1 MSRLRGLDGR
11 IRVPL
16 ALVVGRYFVLVLF
29 AALLTVG
36 GPWALFFG
44 AMARGEVLPADWGS
58 THADETVGGIASAG
72 HLDPDSLST
81 AYRGAQLSAVGSVLF
96 SDMGEEALASAQ
108 TSVSSAAAAGETSA
122 RPGPDV
128 SSGSYEQVAAVKLAD
143 GTWAAISWDMMPH
156 WADRARDVSW
166 PNPQDL
172 WLASTIIGTVLMVVL
187 VALRAARVLTRKM
200 EPLVAAANAVAADD
214 LDKPAGTSDV
224 AEVDDV
230 LAAMERMR
238 VSLKQSLEEQMTAEE
253 ARHKRMETL
262 AHELKTPL
270 TLIQGNAE
278 LLAADLE
285 EGRLQGE
292 QADEARAILDATHR
306 LDAAL
311 IDIIAAWREDE
322 RDGEGRSEPDAD
334 SRG

>member
-1 MSRLRGLDGR
+1 MRFRNSDGR

-16 ALVVGRYFVLVLF
+16 ALVVGRYFALVL
-29 AALLTVG
+29 LGTILTVG
-36 GPWALFFG
+36 GPWALLLG
-44 AMARGEVLPADWGS
+44 AMARGEVLPADWGA
-58 THADETVGGIASAG
+58 THADETISGIASAG
-72 HLDPDSLST
+72 SLDSESLPSAYQWAHVSATGNVLST
-81 AYRGAQLSAVGSVLF
+81 
-96 SDMGEEALASAQ
+96 DMDEETLANVRK
-108 TSVSSAAAAGETSA
+108 SVSSASADETSV

-128 SSGSYEQVAAVKLAD
+128 SSGSYGQVAAVMLAD

-156 WADRARDVSW
+156 WADHARDASW

-172 WLASTIIGTVLMVVL
+172 WLVSTIIGTFLMVVL

-214 LDKPAGTSDV
+214 LDRPAGGSDV

-238 VSLKQSLEEQMTAEE
+238 VSLKSSLEEQMASEE
-253 ARHKRMETL
+253 ARRERMETL

-285 EGRLQGE
+285 GDRLRGE
-292 QADEARAILDATHR
+292 RADEARAILDATHR
-306 LDAAL
+306 LDTAL
-311 IDIIAAWREDE
+311 IDIIAAWREGE
-322 RDGEGRSEPDAD
+322 RDGEGRLEPDAD

>member
-1 MSRLRGLDGR
+1 MRFRNSDGR

-16 ALVVGRYFVLVLF
+16 ALVVGRYFALVL
-29 AALLTVG
+29 LGTILTVG
-36 GPWALFFG
+36 GPWALLLG
-44 AMARGEVLPADWGS
+44 AMARGEVLPADWGA
-58 THADETVGGIASAG
+58 THADETISGIASAG
-72 HLDPDSLST
+72 SLDSESLPSAYQWAHVSATGNVLST
-81 AYRGAQLSAVGSVLF
+81 
-96 SDMGEEALASAQ
+96 DMDEETLANVRK
-108 TSVSSAAAAGETSA
+108 SVSSASADETSV

-128 SSGSYEQVAAVKLAD
+128 SSGSYGQVAAVMLAD

-156 WADRARDVSW
+156 WADHARDASW

-172 WLASTIIGTVLMVVL
+172 WLVSTIIGTFLMVVL

-214 LDKPAGTSDV
+214 LDRPAGGSDV

-230 LAAMERMR
+230 LAAVERMR
-238 VSLKQSLEEQMTAEE
+238 VSLKSSLEEQMASEE
-253 ARHKRMETL
+253 ARRERMETL

-285 EGRLQGE
+285 GDRLQGE

-306 LDAAL
+306 LDEAL

-322 RDGEGRSEPDAD
+322 RDRT
-334 SRG
+334 

>member
-1 MSRLRGLDGR
+1 MRFRNSDGR

-16 ALVVGRYFVLVLF
+16 ALVVGRYFALVL
-29 AALLTVG
+29 LGTILTVG
-36 GPWALFFG
+36 GPWALLLG
-44 AMARGEVLPADWGS
+44 AMARGEVLPADWGA
-58 THADETVGGIASAG
+58 THADETISGIASAG
-72 HLDPDSLST
+72 SLDSESLPSAYQWAHVSATGNVLST
-81 AYRGAQLSAVGSVLF
+81 GM
-96 SDMGEEALASAQ
+96 DEETLANVRK
-108 TSVSSAAAAGETSA
+108 SVSSASADETSV

-128 SSGSYEQVAAVKLAD
+128 SSGSYGQVAAVMLAD

-156 WADRARDVSW
+156 WADHARDASW

-172 WLASTIIGTVLMVVL
+172 WLVSTIIGTFLMVVL

-214 LDKPAGTSDV
+214 LDRPAGGSDV

-238 VSLKQSLEEQMTAEE
+238 VSLKSSLEEQMASEE
-253 ARHKRMETL
+253 ARRERMETL

-285 EGRLQGE
+285 GDRLQGE

-306 LDAAL
+306 LDTAL
-311 IDIIAAWREDE
+311 IDIIAAWREGE
-322 RDGEGRSEPDAD
+322 RDGEGRLEPDAD

>member
-1 MSRLRGLDGR
+1 
-11 IRVPL
+11 
-16 ALVVGRYFVLVLF
+16 
-29 AALLTVG
+29 
-36 GPWALFFG
+36 
-44 AMARGEVLPADWGS
+44 
-58 THADETVGGIASAG
+58 
-72 HLDPDSLST
+72 
-81 AYRGAQLSAVGSVLF
+81 
-96 SDMGEEALASAQ
+96 
-108 TSVSSAAAAGETSA
+108 
-122 RPGPDV
+122 
-128 SSGSYEQVAAVKLAD
+128 
-143 GTWAAISWDMMPH
+143 MPH
-156 WADRARDVSW
+156 WADHARDASW

-172 WLASTIIGTVLMVVL
+172 WLASTVIGTVLMVVL
-187 VALRAARVLTRKM
+187 VAMRAARVLTRKM

-214 LDKPAGTSDV
+214 LDRPAGTSGV

-238 VSLKQSLEEQMTAEE
+238 VSLKASLEEQMASEE
-253 ARHKRMETL
+253 ARRERMETL

-311 IDIIAAWREDE
+311 IDIIAAWQEGE

>member
-1 MSRLRGLDGR
+1 MRFRNSDGR

-16 ALVVGRYFVLVLF
+16 ALVVGRYFALVL
-29 AALLTVG
+29 LGTILTVG
-36 GPWALFFG
+36 GPWALLLG
-44 AMARGEVLPADWGS
+44 AMARGEVLPADWGA
-58 THADETVGGIASAG
+58 THADETISGIASAG
-72 HLDPDSLST
+72 SLDSESLPSAYQWAHVSATGNVLST
-81 AYRGAQLSAVGSVLF
+81 
-96 SDMGEEALASAQ
+96 DMDEETLANVRK
-108 TSVSSAAAAGETSA
+108 SVSSASADETSV

-128 SSGSYEQVAAVKLAD
+128 SSGSYGQVAAVMLAD

-156 WADRARDVSW
+156 WADHARDASW

-172 WLASTIIGTVLMVVL
+172 WLVSTIIGTFLMVVL

-214 LDKPAGTSDV
+214 LDRPAGGSDV

-238 VSLKQSLEEQMTAEE
+238 VSLKSSLEEQMASEE
-253 ARHKRMETL
+253 ARRERMETL

-285 EGRLQGE
+285 GDRLQGE

-306 LDAAL
+306 LDEAL

>member
-1 MSRLRGLDGR
+1 MRFRKSDGR

-16 ALVVGRYFVLVLF
+16 ALVVGRYFALVL
-29 AALLTVG
+29 LGTILTVG
-36 GPWALFFG
+36 GPWALLLG
-44 AMARGEVLPADWGS
+44 AMARGEVLPADWGA
-58 THADETVGGIASAG
+58 THADETISGIASAG
-72 HLDPDSLST
+72 SLDSESLPSAYQWAHVSATGNVLST
-81 AYRGAQLSAVGSVLF
+81 
-96 SDMGEEALASAQ
+96 DMDEETLANVRK
-108 TSVSSAAAAGETSA
+108 SVSSASADETSV

-128 SSGSYEQVAAVKLAD
+128 SSGSYGQVAAVMLAD

-156 WADRARDVSW
+156 WADHARDASW
-166 PNPQDL
+166 PNPQDP
-172 WLASTIIGTVLMVVL
+172 WLVSTIIGTFLMVVL

-214 LDKPAGTSDV
+214 LERPAGGSDV

-238 VSLKQSLEEQMTAEE
+238 VSLKSSLEEQMASEE
-253 ARHKRMETL
+253 ARRERMETL

-285 EGRLQGE
+285 GDRLRGE

-306 LDAAL
+306 LDTAL
-311 IDIIAAWREDE
+311 IDIVAAWREGE
-322 RDGEGRSEPDAD
+322 RGA
-334 SRG
+334 

>member
-1 MSRLRGLDGR
+1 MRFRNSDGR

-16 ALVVGRYFVLVLF
+16 ALVVGRYFALVL
-29 AALLTVG
+29 LGTILTVG
-36 GPWALFFG
+36 GPWALLLG
-44 AMARGEVLPADWGS
+44 AMARGEVLPADWGA
-58 THADETVGGIASAG
+58 THADETISGIASAG
-72 HLDPDSLST
+72 SLDSESLPSAYQWAHVSATGNVLST
-81 AYRGAQLSAVGSVLF
+81 
-96 SDMGEEALASAQ
+96 DMDEETLANVRK
-108 TSVSSAAAAGETSA
+108 SVSSASADETSV

-128 SSGSYEQVAAVKLAD
+128 SSGSYGQVAAVMLAD

-156 WADRARDVSW
+156 WADHARDASW

-172 WLASTIIGTVLMVVL
+172 WLVSTIIGTFLMVVL

-214 LDKPAGTSDV
+214 LDRPAGGSDV
-224 AEVDDV
+224 GEVDDV

-238 VSLKQSLEEQMTAEE
+238 VSLKRSLEEQMAAEE
-253 ARHKRMETL
+253 ARRKRMETL

-311 IDIIAAWREDE
+311 IDIIAAWQEGE
-322 RDGEGRSEPDAD
+322 RGA
-334 SRG
+334 

>member
-16 ALVVGRYFVLVLF
+16 ALVVGRYFALVL
-29 AALLTVG
+29 LGTILTVG
-36 GPWALFFG
+36 GPWALLLG
-44 AMARGEVLPADWGS
+44 AMARGEVLPADWGA
-58 THADETVGGIASAG
+58 THADETISGIASAG
-72 HLDPDSLST
+72 SLDSESLPSAYQWAHVSATGNVLST
-81 AYRGAQLSAVGSVLF
+81 GM
-96 SDMGEEALASAQ
+96 DEETLANVRK
-108 TSVSSAAAAGETSA
+108 SVSSASADETSV

-128 SSGSYEQVAAVKLAD
+128 SSGSYGQVAAVMLAD

-156 WADRARDVSW
+156 WADHARDASW

-172 WLASTIIGTVLMVVL
+172 WLVTTIIGTFLMVVL
-187 VALRAARVLTRKM
+187 VALRAARVLARKM

-214 LDKPAGTSDV
+214 LDRPAGGSDV

-238 VSLKQSLEEQMTAEE
+238 VSLKSSLEEQMASEE
-253 ARHKRMETL
+253 ARRERMETL

-285 EGRLQGE
+285 GDRLQGE

-306 LDAAL
+306 LDEAL
-311 IDIIAAWREDE
+311 IDIIAAWREGE

>member
-1 MSRLRGLDGR
+1 M
-11 IRVPL
+11 
-16 ALVVGRYFVLVLF
+16 
-29 AALLTVG
+29 
-36 GPWALFFG
+36 
-44 AMARGEVLPADWGS
+44 
-58 THADETVGGIASAG
+58 
-72 HLDPDSLST
+72 
-81 AYRGAQLSAVGSVLF
+81 
-96 SDMGEEALASAQ
+96 
-108 TSVSSAAAAGETSA
+108 
-122 RPGPDV
+122 RPGR
-128 SSGSYEQVAAVKLAD
+128 
-143 GTWAAISWDMMPH
+143 T
-156 WADRARDVSW
+156 
-166 PNPQDL
+166 PQDL
-172 WLASTIIGTVLMVVL
+172 WLTSTIIGTVLMVVL

-214 LDKPAGTSDV
+214 LDKPAGMSDV

-238 VSLKQSLEEQMTAEE
+238 VSLKRSLEEQMASEE
-253 ARHKRMETL
+253 TRRQRMETL

-311 IDIIAAWREDE
+311 IDIISAWREGE
-322 RDGEGRSEPDAD
+322 RDGEGRLEPDAD

>member
-1 MSRLRGLDGR
+1 MRFRNSDGR

-16 ALVVGRYFVLVLF
+16 ALVVGRYFALVL
-29 AALLTVG
+29 LGTILTVG
-36 GPWALFFG
+36 GPWALLLG
-44 AMARGEVLPADWGS
+44 AMARGEVLPADWGA
-58 THADETVGGIASAG
+58 THADETISGIASAG
-72 HLDPDSLST
+72 SLDSESLPSAYQWAHVSATGNVLST
-81 AYRGAQLSAVGSVLF
+81 
-96 SDMGEEALASAQ
+96 DMDEETLANVRK
-108 TSVSSAAAAGETSA
+108 SVSSASADETSV
-122 RPGPDV
+122 RPGPDI
-128 SSGSYEQVAAVKLAD
+128 SSGSYGQVAAVMLAD

-156 WADRARDVSW
+156 WADHARDASW

-172 WLASTIIGTVLMVVL
+172 WLVSTIIGTFLMVVL

-214 LDKPAGTSDV
+214 LDRPAGGSDV

-238 VSLKQSLEEQMTAEE
+238 VSLKSSLEEQMASEE
-253 ARHKRMETL
+253 ARRERMETL

-285 EGRLQGE
+285 GDRLRGE
-292 QADEARAILDATHR
+292 RADEARAILDATHR
-306 LDAAL
+306 LDTAL
-311 IDIIAAWREDE
+311 IDIIAAWREGE
-322 RDGEGRSEPDAD
+322 RGA
-334 SRG
+334 

>member
-1 MSRLRGLDGR
+1 MRFRNSDGR

-16 ALVVGRYFVLVLF
+16 ALVVGRYFALVL
-29 AALLTVG
+29 LGTILTVG
-36 GPWALFFG
+36 GPWALLLG
-44 AMARGEVLPADWGS
+44 AMARGEVLPADWGA
-58 THADETVGGIASAG
+58 THADETISGIASAG
-72 HLDPDSLST
+72 SLDSESLPSAYQWAHVSATGNVLST
-81 AYRGAQLSAVGSVLF
+81 GM
-96 SDMGEEALASAQ
+96 DEETLANVRK
-108 TSVSSAAAAGETSA
+108 SVSSASADETSV

-128 SSGSYEQVAAVKLAD
+128 SSGSYGQVAAVMLAD

-156 WADRARDVSW
+156 WADHARDASW

-172 WLASTIIGTVLMVVL
+172 WLVSTIIGTFLMVVL

-214 LDKPAGTSDV
+214 LDRPAGGSDV

-238 VSLKQSLEEQMTAEE
+238 VSLKSSLEEQMASEE
-253 ARHKRMETL
+253 ARRERMETL

-285 EGRLQGE
+285 GDRLQGE

-306 LDAAL
+306 LDEAL
-311 IDIIAAWREDE
+311 IDIIVAWREGE

>member
-29 AALLTVG
+29 GALLTVG

-58 THADETVGGIASAG
+58 THADETVGDIASAG

-96 SDMGEEALASAQ
+96 SNMGEEALASAQ

-156 WADRARDVSW
+156 WADRARDASW

-238 VSLKQSLEEQMTAEE
+238 VSLKRSLEEQMTAEE
-253 ARHKRMETL
+253 TRRQRMETL
-262 AHELKTPL
+262 AHELKAPL

-285 EGRLQGE
+285 EERLQGE

-306 LDAAL
+306 LDVAL
-311 IDIIAAWREDE
+311 IDIISAWQEDE
-322 RDGEGRSEPDAD
+322 RDGEGRLEPDAD

>member
-1 MSRLRGLDGR
+1 MRFRNSDGR

-16 ALVVGRYFVLVLF
+16 ALVVGRYFALVL
-29 AALLTVG
+29 LGTILTVG
-36 GPWALFFG
+36 GPWALLLG
-44 AMARGEVLPADWGS
+44 AMARGEVLPADWGA
-58 THADETVGGIASAG
+58 THADETISGIASAG
-72 HLDPDSLST
+72 SLDSESLPSAYQWAHVSATGNVLST
-81 AYRGAQLSAVGSVLF
+81 GM
-96 SDMGEEALASAQ
+96 DEENLANVRK
-108 TSVSSAAAAGETSA
+108 SVSSASADETSV

-128 SSGSYEQVAAVKLAD
+128 SSGSYGQVVAVMLAD

-156 WADRARDVSW
+156 WADHARDASW

-172 WLASTIIGTVLMVVL
+172 WLVSTIIGTFLMVVL

-214 LDKPAGTSDV
+214 LDRPAGGSDV

-238 VSLKQSLEEQMTAEE
+238 VSLKSSLEEQMASEE
-253 ARHKRMETL
+253 ARRERMETL

-285 EGRLQGE
+285 GDRLQGE

-306 LDAAL
+306 LDEAL
-311 IDIIAAWREDE
+311 IDIIAAWREGE

>member
-1 MSRLRGLDGR
+1 MRFRNSDGR

-16 ALVVGRYFVLVLF
+16 ALVVGRYFALVL
-29 AALLTVG
+29 LGTILTVG
-36 GPWALFFG
+36 GPWALLLG
-44 AMARGEVLPADWGS
+44 AMARGEVLPADWGA
-58 THADETVGGIASAG
+58 THADETISGIASAG
-72 HLDPDSLST
+72 SLDSESLPSAYQWAHVSATGNVLST
-81 AYRGAQLSAVGSVLF
+81 
-96 SDMGEEALASAQ
+96 DMDEETLANVRN
-108 TSVSSAAAAGETSA
+108 SVSSASADETSV

-128 SSGSYEQVAAVKLAD
+128 SSGSYGQVAAVMLAD

-156 WADRARDVSW
+156 WADHARDASW
-166 PNPQDL
+166 SNPQDL
-172 WLASTIIGTVLMVVL
+172 WLVSTIIGTFLMVVL

-214 LDKPAGTSDV
+214 LDRPAGGSDV

-238 VSLKQSLEEQMTAEE
+238 VSLKSSLEEQMASEE
-253 ARHKRMETL
+253 ARRERMETL

-285 EGRLQGE
+285 GDRLQGE

-306 LDAAL
+306 LDEAL
-311 IDIIAAWREDE
+311 IDIIAAWREGE
-322 RDGEGRSEPDAD
+322 RDGEGRLEPDAD

>member
-1 MSRLRGLDGR
+1 MRFRNSDGR

-16 ALVVGRYFVLVLF
+16 ALVVGRYFALVL
-29 AALLTVG
+29 LGTILTVG
-36 GPWALFFG
+36 GPWALLLG
-44 AMARGEVLPADWGS
+44 AMARGEVLPADWGA
-58 THADETVGGIASAG
+58 THADETISGIASAG
-72 HLDPDSLST
+72 SLDSESLPSAYQWAHVSATGNLLST
-81 AYRGAQLSAVGSVLF
+81 
-96 SDMGEEALASAQ
+96 DMDEETLANVRK
-108 TSVSSAAAAGETSA
+108 SVSSASADETSV

-128 SSGSYEQVAAVKLAD
+128 SSGSYGQVAAVMLAD

-156 WADRARDVSW
+156 WADHARDASW

-172 WLASTIIGTVLMVVL
+172 WLVSTIIGTFLMVVL

-214 LDKPAGTSDV
+214 LDRPAGGSDV

-238 VSLKQSLEEQMTAEE
+238 VSLKSSLEEQMASEE
-253 ARHKRMETL
+253 ARRQRMETL

-285 EGRLQGE
+285 GDRLQGE

-306 LDAAL
+306 LDEAL
-311 IDIIAAWREDE
+311 IDIISAWREGE
-322 RDGEGRSEPDAD
+322 RDGEGRLEPDAD

>member
-1 MSRLRGLDGR
+1 MRFRNSDGR

-16 ALVVGRYFVLVLF
+16 ALLVGRYFALVL
-29 AALLTVG
+29 LGTILTVG
-36 GPWALFFG
+36 GPWALLLG
-44 AMARGEVLPADWGS
+44 AMARGEVLPADWGA
-58 THADETVGGIASAG
+58 THADETISGIASAG
-72 HLDPDSLST
+72 SLDSESLPSAYQWAHVSATGNVLST
-81 AYRGAQLSAVGSVLF
+81 
-96 SDMGEEALASAQ
+96 DMDEETLANVRK
-108 TSVSSAAAAGETSA
+108 SVSSASADETSV

-128 SSGSYEQVAAVKLAD
+128 SSGSYGQVAAVMLAD

-156 WADRARDVSW
+156 WADHARDASW

-172 WLASTIIGTVLMVVL
+172 WLVSTIIGTFLMVVL

-214 LDKPAGTSDV
+214 LDRPAGGSDV

-238 VSLKQSLEEQMTAEE
+238 VSLKSSLEEQMASEE
-253 ARHKRMETL
+253 ARRERMETL

-285 EGRLQGE
+285 GDRLQGE

-306 LDAAL
+306 LDEAL
-311 IDIIAAWREDE
+311 IDIISAWREGE
-322 RDGEGRSEPDAD
+322 RDGEGRLEPDAD

>member
-1 MSRLRGLDGR
+1 MRFRNSDGR

-16 ALVVGRYFVLVLF
+16 ALVVGRYFALVL
-29 AALLTVG
+29 LGTTLTVG
-36 GPWALFFG
+36 GPWALLLG
-44 AMARGEVLPADWGS
+44 AMARGEVLPADWGA
-58 THADETVGGIASAG
+58 THADETISGIASAG
-72 HLDPDSLST
+72 SLDSESLPSAYQWAHVSATGNVLST
-81 AYRGAQLSAVGSVLF
+81 
-96 SDMGEEALASAQ
+96 DMDEETFANVRK
-108 TSVSSAAAAGETSA
+108 SVSSASADETSV

-128 SSGSYEQVAAVKLAD
+128 SSGSYGQVAAVMLAD

-156 WADRARDVSW
+156 WADHARDASW

-172 WLASTIIGTVLMVVL
+172 WLVSTIIGTFLMVVL

-214 LDKPAGTSDV
+214 LDRPAGGSDV
-224 AEVDDV
+224 GEVDDV

-238 VSLKQSLEEQMTAEE
+238 VSLKRSLEEQMAAEE
-253 ARHKRMETL
+253 ARRKRMETL

-311 IDIIAAWREDE
+311 IDIIAAWQEGE
-322 RDGEGRSEPDAD
+322 RGA
-334 SRG
+334 

>member
-29 AALLTVG
+29 GALLTVG

-262 AHELKTPL
+262 AHELKAPL

-278 LLAADLE
+278 LFATDLE
-285 EGRLQGE
+285 EERLQGE
-292 QADEARAILDATHR
+292 QAEEARAILDATHR
-306 LDAAL
+306 LDVAL
-311 IDIIAAWREDE
+311 IYIISAWQEDE
-322 RDGEGRSEPDAD
+322 RDRT
-334 SRG
+334 

>member
-1 MSRLRGLDGR
+1 MRFRNSDGR

-16 ALVVGRYFVLVLF
+16 ALVVGRYFALVL
-29 AALLTVG
+29 LGTILTVG
-36 GPWALFFG
+36 GPWALLLG
-44 AMARGEVLPADWGS
+44 AMARGEVLPADWGA
-58 THADETVGGIASAG
+58 THADETISGIASAG
-72 HLDPDSLST
+72 SLDSESLPSAYQWAHVSATGNVLST
-81 AYRGAQLSAVGSVLF
+81 
-96 SDMGEEALASAQ
+96 DMDEETLANVRK
-108 TSVSSAAAAGETSA
+108 SVSSASADETSV

-128 SSGSYEQVAAVKLAD
+128 SSGSYGQVAAVMLAD

-156 WADRARDVSW
+156 WADHARDASW

-172 WLASTIIGTVLMVVL
+172 WLVSTIIGTFLMVVL

-214 LDKPAGTSDV
+214 LDRPAGGSDV

-238 VSLKQSLEEQMTAEE
+238 VSLKSSLEEQMASEE
-253 ARHKRMETL
+253 ARRERMETL

-285 EGRLQGE
+285 GDRLQGE

-311 IDIIAAWREDE
+311 IDIISAWREDE
-322 RDGEGRSEPDAD
+322 RDRT
-334 SRG
+334 

>member
-1 MSRLRGLDGR
+1 MRFRNSDGR

-16 ALVVGRYFVLVLF
+16 ALVVGRYFALVL
-29 AALLTVG
+29 LGTILTVG
-36 GPWALFFG
+36 GPWALLLG
-44 AMARGEVLPADWGS
+44 AMARGEVLPADWGA
-58 THADETVGGIASAG
+58 THADETISGIASAG
-72 HLDPDSLST
+72 SLDSESLPSAYQWAHVSATGNVLST
-81 AYRGAQLSAVGSVLF
+81 
-96 SDMGEEALASAQ
+96 DMDEETLANVRK
-108 TSVSSAAAAGETSA
+108 SVSSASADETSV

-128 SSGSYEQVAAVKLAD
+128 SSGSYGQVAAVMLAD

-156 WADRARDVSW
+156 WADHARDASW

-172 WLASTIIGTVLMVVL
+172 WLVSTIIGTFLMVVL

-214 LDKPAGTSDV
+214 LDRPAGGSDV

-238 VSLKQSLEEQMTAEE
+238 VSLKSSLEEQMASEE
-253 ARHKRMETL
+253 ARRERMETL

-285 EGRLQGE
+285 GDRLQGE
-292 QADEARAILDATHR
+292 RADEARAILDATHR
-306 LDAAL
+306 LDTAL
-311 IDIIAAWREDE
+311 IDIIAAWREGE
-322 RDGEGRSEPDAD
+322 RDGEGRLEPDAD

>member
-1 MSRLRGLDGR
+1 MRFRNSDGR

-16 ALVVGRYFVLVLF
+16 ALVVGRYFALVL
-29 AALLTVG
+29 LGTILTVG
-36 GPWALFFG
+36 GPWALLLG
-44 AMARGEVLPADWGS
+44 AMARGEVLPADWGA
-58 THADETVGGIASAG
+58 THADETISGIASAG
-72 HLDPDSLST
+72 SLDSESLPSAYQWAHVSATGNVLST
-81 AYRGAQLSAVGSVLF
+81 
-96 SDMGEEALASAQ
+96 DMDEETLANVRK
-108 TSVSSAAAAGETSA
+108 SVSSASADETSV

-128 SSGSYEQVAAVKLAD
+128 SSGSYGQVAAVMLAD

-156 WADRARDVSW
+156 WADHARDASW
-166 PNPQDL
+166 SNPQDL
-172 WLASTIIGTVLMVVL
+172 WLVSTIIGTFLMVVL

-200 EPLVAAANAVAADD
+200 EPLVAATNAVAADD
-214 LDKPAGTSDV
+214 LDRPAGGSDV

-238 VSLKQSLEEQMTAEE
+238 VSLKSSLEEQMASEE
-253 ARHKRMETL
+253 ARRERMETL

-285 EGRLQGE
+285 GDRLQGE

-306 LDAAL
+306 LDEAL
-311 IDIIAAWREDE
+311 IDIIAAWREGE
-322 RDGEGRSEPDAD
+322 RDGEGRLEPDAD

>member
-1 MSRLRGLDGR
+1 MRFRNSDGR

-16 ALVVGRYFVLVLF
+16 ALVVGRYFALVL
-29 AALLTVG
+29 LGTILTVG
-36 GPWALFFG
+36 GPWALLLG
-44 AMARGEVLPADWGS
+44 AMARGEVLPADWGA
-58 THADETVGGIASAG
+58 THADETISGIASAG
-72 HLDPDSLST
+72 SLDSESLPSAYQWAHVSATGNVLST
-81 AYRGAQLSAVGSVLF
+81 
-96 SDMGEEALASAQ
+96 DMDEETLANVRK
-108 TSVSSAAAAGETSA
+108 SVSSASADETSV

-128 SSGSYEQVAAVKLAD
+128 SSGSYGQVAAVMLAD

-156 WADRARDVSW
+156 WADHARDASW

-172 WLASTIIGTVLMVVL
+172 WLVSTIIGTFLMVVL

-214 LDKPAGTSDV
+214 LDRPAGGSDV

-238 VSLKQSLEEQMTAEE
+238 VSLKSSLEEQMASEE
-253 ARHKRMETL
+253 ARRERMETL

-285 EGRLQGE
+285 GDRLQGE

-306 LDAAL
+306 LDEAL
-311 IDIIAAWREDE
+311 IDIIVAWREGE
-322 RDGEGRSEPDAD
+322 RGA
-334 SRG
+334 

>member
-1 MSRLRGLDGR
+1 MRFRNSDGR

-16 ALVVGRYFVLVLF
+16 ALVVGRYFALVL
-29 AALLTVG
+29 LGTILTVG
-36 GPWALFFG
+36 GPWALLLG
-44 AMARGEVLPADWGS
+44 AMARGEVLPADWGA
-58 THADETVGGIASAG
+58 THADETISGIASAG
-72 HLDPDSLST
+72 SLDSESLPSAYQWAHVSATGNVLST
-81 AYRGAQLSAVGSVLF
+81 GM
-96 SDMGEEALASAQ
+96 DEETLANVRK
-108 TSVSSAAAAGETSA
+108 SVSSASADETSV

-128 SSGSYEQVAAVKLAD
+128 SSGSYGQVAAVMLAD

-156 WADRARDVSW
+156 WADHARDASW

-172 WLASTIIGTVLMVVL
+172 WLVSTIIGTFLMVVL

-214 LDKPAGTSDV
+214 LDRPAGGSDV

-238 VSLKQSLEEQMTAEE
+238 VSLKSSLEEQMASEE
-253 ARHKRMETL
+253 ARRERMETL

-285 EGRLQGE
+285 GDRLQGE

-306 LDAAL
+306 LDEAL
-311 IDIIAAWREDE
+311 IDIIAAWREGE

>member
-1 MSRLRGLDGR
+1 MRFRNSDGR

-16 ALVVGRYFVLVLF
+16 ALVVGRYFALVL
-29 AALLTVG
+29 LGTILTVG
-36 GPWALFFG
+36 GPWALLLG
-44 AMARGEVLPADWGS
+44 AMARGEVLPADWGA
-58 THADETVGGIASAG
+58 THADETISGIASAG
-72 HLDPDSLST
+72 SLDSESLPSAYQWAHVSAMGNVLST
-81 AYRGAQLSAVGSVLF
+81 
-96 SDMGEEALASAQ
+96 DMDEKTLANVRK
-108 TSVSSAAAAGETSA
+108 SVSSASADETSV

-128 SSGSYEQVAAVKLAD
+128 SSGSYGQVAAVMLAD

-156 WADRARDVSW
+156 WADHARDASW

-172 WLASTIIGTVLMVVL
+172 WLVSTIIGTVLMVIF

-214 LDKPAGTSDV
+214 LDKPAGTSGV
-224 AEVDDV
+224 SEVDDV

-238 VSLKQSLEEQMTAEE
+238 VSLKRSLEEQMASEE
-253 ARHKRMETL
+253 ARRERMETL

-285 EGRLQGE
+285 GGRLQGE
-292 QADEARAILDATHR
+292 QAEEARAILDATHR
-306 LDAAL
+306 LDEAL
-311 IDIIAAWREDE
+311 IDIIAAWQEDE
-322 RDGEGRSEPDAD
+322 RGA
-334 SRG
+334 

>member
-1 MSRLRGLDGR
+1 MDEET
-11 IRVPL
+11 L
-16 ALVVGRYFVLVLF
+16 ANVRK
-29 AALLTVG
+29 
-36 GPWALFFG
+36 
-44 AMARGEVLPADWGS
+44 
-58 THADETVGGIASAG
+58 
-72 HLDPDSLST
+72 
-81 AYRGAQLSAVGSVLF
+81 
-96 SDMGEEALASAQ
+96 
-108 TSVSSAAAAGETSA
+108 SVSSASADETSV

-128 SSGSYEQVAAVKLAD
+128 SSGSYGQVAAVMLAD

-156 WADRARDVSW
+156 WADHARDASW

-172 WLASTIIGTVLMVVL
+172 WLVSTIIGTFLMVVL

-214 LDKPAGTSDV
+214 LDRPAGGSDV

-238 VSLKQSLEEQMTAEE
+238 VSLKSSLEEQMASEE
-253 ARHKRMETL
+253 ARRERMETL

-285 EGRLQGE
+285 GDRLQGE

-306 LDAAL
+306 LDEAL
-311 IDIIAAWREDE
+311 IDIIVAWQEDE
-322 RDGEGRSEPDAD
+322 WDGEGRSEPDTD

>member
-1 MSRLRGLDGR
+1 MRFRNSDGR

-16 ALVVGRYFVLVLF
+16 ALVVGRYFALVL
-29 AALLTVG
+29 LGTILTVG
-36 GPWALFFG
+36 GPWALLLG
-44 AMARGEVLPADWGS
+44 AMARGEVLPADWGA
-58 THADETVGGIASAG
+58 THADETISGIASAG
-72 HLDPDSLST
+72 SLDSESLPSAYQWAHVSATGNVLST
-81 AYRGAQLSAVGSVLF
+81 
-96 SDMGEEALASAQ
+96 DMDEETLANVRK
-108 TSVSSAAAAGETSA
+108 SVSSASADETSV

-128 SSGSYEQVAAVKLAD
+128 SSGSYGQVAAVMLAD

-156 WADRARDVSW
+156 WADHARDASW

-172 WLASTIIGTVLMVVL
+172 WLVSTIIGTFLMVVL

-238 VSLKQSLEEQMTAEE
+238 VSLKASLEEQMTAEE
-253 ARHKRMETL
+253 ARRQRMETL

-285 EGRLQGE
+285 EGRLRGE

-322 RDGEGRSEPDAD
+322 RDGEGRLEPDAD

>member
-1 MSRLRGLDGR
+1 MRFRNSDGR

-16 ALVVGRYFVLVLF
+16 ALVVGRYFALVL
-29 AALLTVG
+29 LGTILTVG
-36 GPWALFFG
+36 GPWALLLG
-44 AMARGEVLPADWGS
+44 AMARGEVLPADWGA
-58 THADETVGGIASAG
+58 THADETISGIASAG
-72 HLDPDSLST
+72 SLDSESLPSAYQWAHVSATGNVLST
-81 AYRGAQLSAVGSVLF
+81 
-96 SDMGEEALASAQ
+96 DMDEETLANVRK
-108 TSVSSAAAAGETSA
+108 SVSSASADETSV
-122 RPGPDV
+122 RPGPDI
-128 SSGSYEQVAAVKLAD
+128 SSGSYGQVAAVMLAD

-156 WADRARDVSW
+156 WADHARDASW

-172 WLASTIIGTVLMVVL
+172 WLVSTIIGTFLMVVL

-214 LDKPAGTSDV
+214 LDRPAGGSDV

-238 VSLKQSLEEQMTAEE
+238 VSLKSSLEEQMASEE
-253 ARHKRMETL
+253 ARRERMETL

-285 EGRLQGE
+285 GDRLRGE
-292 QADEARAILDATHR
+292 RADEARAILDATHR
-306 LDAAL
+306 LDTAL
-311 IDIIAAWREDE
+311 IDIIAAWREGE
-322 RDGEGRSEPDAD
+322 RDGEGRLEPDAD

>member
-1 MSRLRGLDGR
+1 MRFRNSDGR

-16 ALVVGRYFVLVLF
+16 ALVVGRYFALVL
-29 AALLTVG
+29 LGTILTVG
-36 GPWALFFG
+36 GPWALLLG
-44 AMARGEVLPADWGS
+44 AMARGEVLPADWGA
-58 THADETVGGIASAG
+58 THADETISGIASAG
-72 HLDPDSLST
+72 SLDSESLPSAYQWAHVSATGNVLST
-81 AYRGAQLSAVGSVLF
+81 
-96 SDMGEEALASAQ
+96 DMDEETLANVRK
-108 TSVSSAAAAGETSA
+108 SVSSASADETSV

-128 SSGSYEQVAAVKLAD
+128 SSGSYGQVAAVMLAD

-156 WADRARDVSW
+156 WADHARDASW

-172 WLASTIIGTVLMVVL
+172 WLVSTIIGTFLMVVL

-214 LDKPAGTSDV
+214 LDRPAGGSDV

-238 VSLKQSLEEQMTAEE
+238 VSLKSSLEEQMASEE
-253 ARHKRMETL
+253 ARRERMETL

-285 EGRLQGE
+285 GDRLQGE

-306 LDAAL
+306 LDEAL

-322 RDGEGRSEPDAD
+322 RDRT
-334 SRG
+334 

>member
-1 MSRLRGLDGR
+1 MRFRNSDGR

-16 ALVVGRYFVLVLF
+16 ALVVGRYFALVL
-29 AALLTVG
+29 LGTILTVG
-36 GPWALFFG
+36 GPWALLLG
-44 AMARGEVLPADWGS
+44 AMARGEVLPADWGA
-58 THADETVGGIASAG
+58 THADETISGIASAG
-72 HLDPDSLST
+72 SLDSESLPSAYQWAHVSATGNVLST
-81 AYRGAQLSAVGSVLF
+81 GM
-96 SDMGEEALASAQ
+96 DEETLANVRK
-108 TSVSSAAAAGETSA
+108 SVSSASADETSV

-128 SSGSYEQVAAVKLAD
+128 SSGSYGQVAAVMLAD

-156 WADRARDVSW
+156 WADHARDASW

-172 WLASTIIGTVLMVVL
+172 WLVSTIIGTFLMVVL

-214 LDKPAGTSDV
+214 LDRPAGGSDV

-238 VSLKQSLEEQMTAEE
+238 VSLKSSLEEQMASEE
-253 ARHKRMETL
+253 ARRERMETL

-285 EGRLQGE
+285 GDRLQGE

-306 LDAAL
+306 LDEAL
-311 IDIIAAWREDE
+311 IDIIAAWQEDE
-322 RDGEGRSEPDAD
+322 WDGEGRSEPDTD

>member
-1 MSRLRGLDGR
+1 MRFRNSDGR

-16 ALVVGRYFVLVLF
+16 ALVVGRYFALVL
-29 AALLTVG
+29 LGTILTVG
-36 GPWALFFG
+36 GPWALLLG
-44 AMARGEVLPADWGS
+44 AMARGEVLPADWGA
-58 THADETVGGIASAG
+58 THADETISGIASAG
-72 HLDPDSLST
+72 SLDSESLPSAYQWAHVSATGNVLST
-81 AYRGAQLSAVGSVLF
+81 
-96 SDMGEEALASAQ
+96 DMDEETLANVRK
-108 TSVSSAAAAGETSA
+108 SVSSASADETSV
-122 RPGPDV
+122 RPGPDI
-128 SSGSYEQVAAVKLAD
+128 SSGSYGQVAAVMLAD

-156 WADRARDVSW
+156 WADHARDASW

-172 WLASTIIGTVLMVVL
+172 WLVSTIIGTFLMVVL

-214 LDKPAGTSDV
+214 LDRPAGTSDV

-238 VSLKQSLEEQMTAEE
+238 VSLKRSLEEQMASEE
-253 ARHKRMETL
+253 ARRERMETL

-285 EGRLQGE
+285 GDRLRGE
-292 QADEARAILDATHR
+292 RADEARAILDATHR
-306 LDAAL
+306 LDTAL
-311 IDIIAAWREDE
+311 IDIIAAWREGE
-322 RDGEGRSEPDAD
+322 RDGEGRLEPDAD

>member
-1 MSRLRGLDGR
+1 MRFRNSDGR

-16 ALVVGRYFVLVLF
+16 ALVVGRYFALVL
-29 AALLTVG
+29 LGTILTVG
-36 GPWALFFG
+36 GPWALLLG
-44 AMARGEVLPADWGS
+44 AMARGEVLPADWGA
-58 THADETVGGIASAG
+58 THADETISGIASAG
-72 HLDPDSLST
+72 SLDSESLPSAYQWAHVSATGNVLST
-81 AYRGAQLSAVGSVLF
+81 GM
-96 SDMGEEALASAQ
+96 DEETLANVRK
-108 TSVSSAAAAGETSA
+108 SVSSASADETSV

-128 SSGSYEQVAAVKLAD
+128 SSGSYGQVAAVMLAD

-156 WADRARDVSW
+156 WADHARDASW
-166 PNPQDL
+166 SNPQDL
-172 WLASTIIGTVLMVVL
+172 WLVSTIIGTFLMVVL

-214 LDKPAGTSDV
+214 LDRPAGGSNV

-238 VSLKQSLEEQMTAEE
+238 VSLKSSLEEQMASEE
-253 ARHKRMETL
+253 ARRERMETL

-285 EGRLQGE
+285 GDRLQGE

-306 LDAAL
+306 LDEAL
-311 IDIIAAWREDE
+311 IDIIAAWREGE

>member
-1 MSRLRGLDGR
+1 MRFRNSDGR

-16 ALVVGRYFVLVLF
+16 ALVVGRYFALVL
-29 AALLTVG
+29 LGTILTVG
-36 GPWALFFG
+36 GPWALLLG
-44 AMARGEVLPADWGS
+44 AMARGEVLPADWGA
-58 THADETVGGIASAG
+58 THADETISGIASAG
-72 HLDPDSLST
+72 SLDSESLPSAYQWAHVSATGNVLST
-81 AYRGAQLSAVGSVLF
+81 
-96 SDMGEEALASAQ
+96 DMDEETLANVRK
-108 TSVSSAAAAGETSA
+108 SVSSASADETSV

-128 SSGSYEQVAAVKLAD
+128 SSGSYGQAAVMLAD

-156 WADRARDVSW
+156 WADHARDASW

-172 WLASTIIGTVLMVVL
+172 WLVSTIIGTFLMVVL

-214 LDKPAGTSDV
+214 LDRPAGGSDV

-238 VSLKQSLEEQMTAEE
+238 VSLKSSLEEQMASEE
-253 ARHKRMETL
+253 ARRERMETL

-285 EGRLQGE
+285 GDRLQGE

-306 LDAAL
+306 LDEAL
-311 IDIIAAWREDE
+311 IDIIVAWQEDE
-322 RDGEGRSEPDAD
+322 WDGEGRSEPDTD

>member
-1 MSRLRGLDGR
+1 MRFRNSDGR

-16 ALVVGRYFVLVLF
+16 ALVVGRYFALVL
-29 AALLTVG
+29 LGTILTVG
-36 GPWALFFG
+36 GPWALLLG
-44 AMARGEVLPADWGS
+44 AMARGEVLPADWGA
-58 THADETVGGIASAG
+58 THADETISGIASAG
-72 HLDPDSLST
+72 SLDSESLPSAYQWAHVSATGNVLST
-81 AYRGAQLSAVGSVLF
+81 
-96 SDMGEEALASAQ
+96 DMDEETLANVRK
-108 TSVSSAAAAGETSA
+108 SVSSASADETSV

-128 SSGSYEQVAAVKLAD
+128 SSGSYGQVAAVMLAD

-156 WADRARDVSW
+156 WADHARDASW
-166 PNPQDL
+166 SNPQDL
-172 WLASTIIGTVLMVVL
+172 WLVSTIIGTFLMVVL

-214 LDKPAGTSDV
+214 LDRPAGGSDV

-238 VSLKQSLEEQMTAEE
+238 VSLKSSLEEQMASEE
-253 ARHKRMETL
+253 ARRERMETL

-285 EGRLQGE
+285 GDRLQGE

-306 LDAAL
+306 LDEAL
-311 IDIIAAWREDE
+311 IDIIVAWQEDE
-322 RDGEGRSEPDAD
+322 WDGEGRSEPDTD

>member
-1 MSRLRGLDGR
+1 MRFRNSDGR

-16 ALVVGRYFVLVLF
+16 ALVVGRYFALVL
-29 AALLTVG
+29 LGTILTVG
-36 GPWALFFG
+36 GPWALLLG
-44 AMARGEVLPADWGS
+44 AMARGEVLPADWGA
-58 THADETVGGIASAG
+58 THADETISGIASAG
-72 HLDPDSLST
+72 SLDSESLPSAYQWAHVSATGNVLST
-81 AYRGAQLSAVGSVLF
+81 
-96 SDMGEEALASAQ
+96 DMDEETLANVRK
-108 TSVSSAAAAGETSA
+108 SVSSASADETSV

-128 SSGSYEQVAAVKLAD
+128 SSGSYGQVAAVMLAD

-156 WADRARDVSW
+156 WADHARDASW

-172 WLASTIIGTVLMVVL
+172 WLVSTIIGTFLMVVL

-214 LDKPAGTSDV
+214 LDRPAGGSDV

-238 VSLKQSLEEQMTAEE
+238 VSLKSSLEEQMASEE
-253 ARHKRMETL
+253 ARRERMETL

-285 EGRLQGE
+285 GDRLQGE

-306 LDAAL
+306 LDEAL
-311 IDIIAAWREDE
+311 IDIIVAWQEDE
-322 RDGEGRSEPDAD
+322 WDGEGRSEPDTD